1 MSMDRTK
8 RLLSTIE
15 HLISTKRKRHII
27 AGLLLSAALFAG
39 GLAATVLS
47 IKVEEKDEYEQIY
60 KEIDNE

>member
-1 MSMDRTK
+1 MERAK

-27 AGLLLSAALFAG
+27 AGALLSTALFAG

-47 IKVEEKDEYEQIY
+47 IKIEERDEYGQIY
-60 KEIDNE
+60 EEIDNE

>member
-1 MSMDRTK
+1 MERAK

-27 AGLLLSAALFAG
+27 VGALLSTALFAG

-47 IKVEEKDEYEQIY
+47 IKIEERDEHDLIY
-60 KEIDNE
+60 QGE

>member
-1 MSMDRTK
+1 MERAK
-8 RLLSTIE
+8 KLLSTIE

-27 AGLLLSAALFAG
+27 VGTLISIALFAG

-47 IKVEEKDEYEQIY
+47 IKTDEYEQIY

>member
-1 MSMDRTK
+1 MERTK

-27 AGLLLSAALFAG
+27 AGALLSTALFAG

-47 IKVEEKDEYEQIY
+47 IKIEETDEYEQIY
-60 KEIDNE
+60 EEIDDE